1 MDELRDLYQTVI
13 IDHNK
18 SPRNFGV
25 LEGANR
31 EADGDN
37 PLCGDKLHIQLKL
50 DADDLY
56 REETFTDRRIG
67 TLRRLTPVTK
77 EGDDDPSR
85 AVMFI
90 GQAQL
95 WTQMGPLPI
104 NFELETPTLEAALK
118 AFPDAARV
126 ALEQTMEEAR
136 EMRRQQASQIVVP
149 GQSPGG
155 IQMP

>member
-1 MDELRDLYQTVI
+1 MNEGT
-13 IDHNK
+13 
-18 SPRNFGV
+18 SPQDI
-25 LEGANR
+25 E
-31 EADGDN
+31 
-37 PLCGDKLHIQLKL
+37 LKL
-50 DADDLY
+50 DEENLY

-77 EGDDDPSR
+77 AGDDDPSR
-85 AVMFI
+85 AVMFV

-104 NFELETPTLEAALK
+104 NFELETPTLEAALA

-136 EMRRQQASQIVVP
+136 EMRREQASQIVVP
-149 GQSPGG
+149 GASPGG

>member
-1 MDELRDLYQTVI
+1 MNEGV
-13 IDHNK
+13 
-18 SPRNFGV
+18 SPQDI
-25 LEGANR
+25 E
-31 EADGDN
+31 
-37 PLCGDKLHIQLKL
+37 LKL
-50 DADDLY
+50 DAEDLY
-56 REETFTDRRIG
+56 REETFTDRRVG

-77 EGDDDPSR
+77 TGEADPAR

-104 NFELETPTLEAALK
+104 NFELETDSLEAALE

-149 GQSPGG
+149 GASPGG
-155 IQMP
+155 IQIP

>member
-1 MDELRDLYQTVI
+1 MNE
-13 IDHNK
+13 
-18 SPRNFGV
+18 GV
-25 LEGANR
+25 
-31 EADGDN
+31 N
-37 PLCGDKLHIQLKL
+37 PQDIELKL

-77 EGDDDPSR
+77 TGEDDPSR
-85 AVMFI
+85 PVMFV

-104 NFELETPTLEAALK
+104 NFELETPSLEAALE

-149 GQSPGG
+149 GASPAG

>member
-1 MDELRDLYQTVI
+1 MSEGV
-13 IDHNK
+13 
-18 SPRNFGV
+18 SPQDI
-25 LEGANR
+25 E
-31 EADGDN
+31 
-37 PLCGDKLHIQLKL
+37 LKL
-50 DADDLY
+50 NAEDMY
-56 REETFTDRRIG
+56 REETFTDRRVG
-67 TLRRLTPVTK
+67 TLRRLIPVTK
-77 EGDDDPSR
+77 NGDDDPSR

-104 NFELETPTLEAALK
+104 NFELEVPTLEAALE

-126 ALEQTMEEAR
+126 ALAQTMEEAK

-149 GQSPGG
+149 GASPGG

>member
-1 MDELRDLYQTVI
+1 MSEGV
-13 IDHNK
+13 
-18 SPRNFGV
+18 SPQDI
-25 LEGANR
+25 E
-31 EADGDN
+31 
-37 PLCGDKLHIQLKL
+37 LKL

-77 EGDDDPSR
+77 TGEDDPSR
-85 AVMFI
+85 AVMFV

-104 NFELETPTLEAALK
+104 NFELESPTLEAALA
-118 AFPDAARV
+118 AFPEAARV

-136 EMRRQQASQIVVP
+136 ELRRQQASQIVVP
-149 GQSPGG
+149 GASPGG
-155 IQMP
+155 IQIP

>member
-1 MDELRDLYQTVI
+1 MSEGVSPQDIEL
-13 IDHNK
+13 K
-18 SPRNFGV
+18 M
-25 LEGANR
+25 
-31 EADGDN
+31 
-37 PLCGDKLHIQLKL
+37 

-67 TLRRLTPVTK
+67 TLRRLTPVSKTG
-77 EGDDDPSR
+77 EDDPSR

-104 NFELETPTLEAALK
+104 NFELDTPTLEEALQ
-118 AFPDAARV
+118 AFPEAAKV

-149 GQSPGG
+149 GANPGG
-155 IQMP
+155 IQIP

>member
-1 MDELRDLYQTVI
+1 MNEGV
-13 IDHNK
+13 
-18 SPRNFGV
+18 SPQDI
-25 LEGANR
+25 E
-31 EADGDN
+31 
-37 PLCGDKLHIQLKL
+37 LKL
-50 DADDLY
+50 DAEDLY

-77 EGDDDPSR
+77 TGEDDPSR
-85 AVMFI
+85 PVMFV

-104 NFELETPTLEAALK
+104 NFELETPSLEAALE

-136 EMRRQQASQIVVP
+136 EMRREQASQIVVP
-149 GQSPGG
+149 GASPGG

>member
-1 MDELRDLYQTVI
+1 MNEGT
-13 IDHNK
+13 
-18 SPRNFGV
+18 SPQDI
-25 LEGANR
+25 E
-31 EADGDN
+31 
-37 PLCGDKLHIQLKL
+37 QKL
-50 DADDLY
+50 DEENLY

-77 EGDDDPSR
+77 AGDDDPSR
-85 AVMFI
+85 AVMFV

-104 NFELETPTLEAALK
+104 NFELETPTLEAALA

-136 EMRRQQASQIVVP
+136 EMRREQASQIVVP
-149 GQSPGG
+149 GASPGG

>member
-1 MDELRDLYQTVI
+1 MNEGV
-13 IDHNK
+13 
-18 SPRNFGV
+18 SPQDI
-25 LEGANR
+25 E
-31 EADGDN
+31 
-37 PLCGDKLHIQLKL
+37 LKL
-50 DADDLY
+50 DAADLY

-77 EGDDDPSR
+77 TGEDDPSR

-104 NFELETPTLEAALK
+104 NFELETPTLEAALE
-118 AFPDAARV
+118 AFPDAARA
-126 ALEQTMEEAR
+126 ALEQTMEEAKD
-136 EMRRQQASQIVVP
+136 MRRQQASQIVVP
-149 GQSPGG
+149 GASPGG